1 MGMGRIGTVERD
13 GARTVYEVHGD
24 AAAPALLFGHAQ
36 ILSRA
41 QYAPQVEAFADRY
54 RVIAL
59 DFRGHGESPVSPA
72 PYRMEDLAQ
81 DAVAVLD
88 AEGIERAHY
97 LGSSL
102 GGMVGFA
109 LALEHAP
116 RLASVTFLATQG
128 VLPAANGERI
138 RRMAAGL
145 AALGDSMAP
154 AAHEIMARYTTEAW
168 RAAEPASHA
177 RLIGIASAN
186 PLAGY
191 EHSGGAIT
199 AMDYDGRLGEIDTPT
214 LVVAGEHDVPTPP
227 ERMALYRDEIRG
239 AEMAVIEGAG
249 HFPNWDRA
257 EAFNRIYGDFL
268 ARTG

>member
-1 MGMGRIGTVERD
+1 MGTGRVGTVERD
-13 GARTVYEVHGD
+13 GARTVYEVHGRPG
-24 AAAPALLFGHAQ
+24 APALLFGHAQ

-41 QYAPQVEAFADRY
+41 QYAPQVEAFAGRY

-138 RRMAAGL
+138 RRTAARL

-154 AAHEIMARYTTEAW
+154 AAEEIMARYTTEAW
-168 RAAEPASHA
+168 RADNAASHA
-177 RLIGIASAN
+177 RLIEIASAN

-199 AMDYDGRLGEIDTPT
+199 AMDYDGRLGEIETPA

-227 ERMALYRDEIRG
+227 ERMALYRDKIRG
-239 AEMAVIEGAG
+239 AEMAVIEDAA

-257 EAFNRIYGDFL
+257 ESFNRVYGDFL

>member
-1 MGMGRIGTVERD
+1 MGTGRVGTVERD
-13 GARTVYEVHGD
+13 GARTVYEVHGRPG
-24 AAAPALLFGHAQ
+24 APALLFGHAQ

-41 QYAPQVEAFADRY
+41 QYAPQVEAFAGRY

-88 AEGIERAHY
+88 AEGIGRAHY

-138 RRMAAGL
+138 RRTAARL

-154 AAHEIMARYTTEAW
+154 AAAGDHGALHHRGMARGQRCEPRPPDRDRVRQPACGL
-168 RAAEPASHA
+168 RAFRRRH
-177 RLIGIASAN
+177 
-186 PLAGY
+186 
-191 EHSGGAIT
+191 H
-199 AMDYDGRLGEIDTPT
+199 
-214 LVVAGEHDVPTPP
+214 
-227 ERMALYRDEIRG
+227 
-239 AEMAVIEGAG
+239 G
-249 HFPNWDRA
+249 H
-257 EAFNRIYGDFL
+257 GL
-268 ARTG
+268 

>member
-1 MGMGRIGTVERD
+1 MGTGRIGAVERD
-13 GARTVYEVHGD
+13 GARTVYEAHGD
-24 AAAPALLFGHAQ
+24 ADGPALVFGHAQ

-41 QYAPQVEAFADRY
+41 QYAPQVEAFRDRY

-59 DFRGHGESPVSPA
+59 DFRGHGESPVGPA
-72 PYRMEDLAQ
+72 PYSMEDLAR
-81 DAVAVLD
+81 DVVAVLD
-88 AEGIERAHY
+88 AEGVERAHY

-116 RLASVTFLATQG
+116 RLASVAFLATQG
-128 VLPAANGERI
+128 VLPAANSERL
-138 RRMAAGL
+138 RRTAARL

-154 AAHEIMARYTTEAW
+154 AAEEIMARYTTEAW
-168 RAAEPASHA
+168 RAENPASHA
-177 RLIGIASAN
+177 RLLEIASAN

-191 EHSGGAIT
+191 VHSGGAIA
-199 AMDYDGRLGEIDTPT
+199 AMDYDGRLGEIGVPV

-227 ERMALYRDEIRG
+227 ERMALYRDEIEG

-257 EAFNRIYGDFL
+257 GAFNRVYGDFL
-268 ARTG
+268 ARAG

>member
-1 MGMGRIGTVERD
+1 MGTGRVAAVERD

-24 AAAPALLFGHAQ
+24 AEAPALLFGHAQ

-41 QYAPQVEAFADRY
+41 QYAPQVEAFAGRY

-72 PYRMEDLAQ
+72 PYRMEELAR

-109 LALEHAP
+109 LALEHRL

-128 VLPAANGERI
+128 ALPAASGERI
-138 RRMAAGL
+138 RRTVARL
-145 AALGDSMAP
+145 AERGDSMAP
-154 AAHEIMARYTTEAW
+154 AAGAIMARYTTEAW

-177 RLIGIASAN
+177 RLIEIASAN

-191 EHSGGAIT
+191 EHSGGAIA
-199 AMDYDGRLGEIDTPT
+199 AMDYDGRLDGIDTPA

-227 ERMALYRDEIRG
+227 ERMALYSERIRG
-239 AEMAVIEGAG
+239 AEMAVIEGAA

-257 EAFNRIYGDFL
+257 EAFNRVYGDFL
-268 ARTG
+268 ARLG

>member
-1 MGMGRIGTVERD
+1 MGTGRVGTIERD
-13 GARTVYEVHGD
+13 GARTVYEVHGGAD
-24 AAAPALLFGHAQ
+24 RPALLFGHAQ

-54 RVIAL
+54 RVIVL

-88 AEGIERAHY
+88 AEGMERAHY

-138 RRMAAGL
+138 RRTAARL

-154 AAHEIMARYTTEAW
+154 AAEEIMARYTTEAW
-168 RAAEPASHA
+168 RVKNPESHA
-177 RLIGIASAN
+177 RLIEIASAN

-199 AMDYDGRLGEIDTPT
+199 AMDYDGRVGEIDTPT

-227 ERMALYRDEIRG
+227 ERMALYRDGIRG
-239 AEMAVIEGAG
+239 AEMAVIEGAA

-268 ARTG
+268 ERAG

>member
-1 MGMGRIGTVERD
+1 MDRGRIGTVERD

-24 AAAPALLFGHAQ
+24 ADGPALLFGHAQ

-41 QYAPQVEAFADRY
+41 QFAPQVEAFAGRY

-59 DFRGHGESPVSPA
+59 DFRGHGESPAAPA
-72 PYRMEDLAQ
+72 SYRMEDLAL

-88 AEGIERAHY
+88 AEGVERAHY

-109 LALEHAP
+109 LALEHP
-116 RLASVTFLATQG
+116 SRLASVTFLATQG
-128 VLPAANGERI
+128 VLPAANSERL
-138 RRMAAGL
+138 RRIAARL
-145 AALGDSMAP
+145 AAEGNSMAP
-154 AAHEIMARYTTEAW
+154 AAEEIMARYTTEAW
-168 RAAEPASHA
+168 RADNPESHA
-177 RLIGIASAN
+177 RLIEIASAN

-191 EHSGGAIT
+191 EHSGGAIV
-199 AMDYDGRLGEIDTPT
+199 AMDYDGRLGEIGVPV

-227 ERMALYRDEIRG
+227 ERMTLYRDGIRG

-249 HFPNWDRA
+249 HFPNWDKA
-257 EAFNRIYGDFL
+257 EAFNRVYAEFL
-268 ARTG
+268 DRAG

>member
-1 MGMGRIGTVERD
+1 MGTGRTVERN
-13 GARTVYEVHGD
+13 GVQTVYEIHGD
-24 AAAPALLFGHAQ
+24 ADRPALLFGHAQ

-41 QYAPQVEAFADRY
+41 QFAPQVEAFRDRY

-59 DFRGHGESPVSPA
+59 DFRGHGESPASPA
-72 PYRMEDLAQ
+72 SYRMEDLAR

-109 LALEHAP
+109 LALEHSS

-138 RRMAAGL
+138 RKTVERL

-154 AAHEIMARYTTEAW
+154 AAEEIIARYTTEAW
-168 RAAEPASHA
+168 RAAEPARHA
-177 RLIGIASAN
+177 RLVEIASAN

-191 EHSGGAIT
+191 EHSGGAIM
-199 AMDYDGRLGEIDTPT
+199 AMDYDGRLGEIATPT

-227 ERMALYRDEIRG
+227 GRMALYRDRIRG
-239 AEMAVIEGAG
+239 AEMAVIEGAA

-257 EAFNRIYGDFL
+257 GAFNRIYGDFL
-268 ARTG
+268 ARFG

>member
-1 MGMGRIGTVERD
+1 MGKGRTVERD
-13 GARTVYEVHGD
+13 GARTVYEIHGD
-24 AAAPALLFGHAQ
+24 ADRPALLFGHAQ
-36 ILSRA
+36 ILSCA
-41 QYAPQVEAFADRY
+41 QFAPQVEAFRDRY

-72 PYRMEDLAQ
+72 SYRMEDLAR

-109 LALEHAP
+109 LALEHSS

-138 RRMAAGL
+138 RKTVERL

-154 AAHEIMARYTTEAW
+154 AAEEIIARYTTEAW
-168 RAAEPASHA
+168 RAAEPESHA
-177 RLIGIASAN
+177 RLVEIASAN

-191 EHSGGAIT
+191 EHSGGAIM
-199 AMDYDGRLGEIDTPT
+199 AMDYDGRLGEIATPA

-227 ERMALYRDEIRG
+227 GRMALYRDRIRG
-239 AEMAVIEGAG
+239 ADMAVIESAA

-257 EAFNRIYGDFL
+257 GAFNRIYGDFL
-268 ARTG
+268 ARFG